1 MHRIKP
7 ESELKL
13 NISFESNGDYYLGA
27 EMGTTHQVE
36 AGMFLHAMTGKEYY
50 RIDKTISNDLI
61 K

>member
-1 MHRIKP
+1 MARSPLQVLIFN
-7 ESELKL
+7 LKQL
-13 NISFESNGDYYLGA
+13 VMRVSLLSIIY
-27 EMGTTHQVE
+27 QVA